1 MKSIFIAG
9 GGSGGHITPGLAL
22 AEQCLA
28 CHVHPI
34 LLHAPRSIDRE
45 MLASEAFDAHAIPA
59 SPPSLHPKP
68 ALRCLLGYLQSRQKL
83 RRLAKSHSIGGVI
96 TIGGFTAATV
106 GLIARE
112 AGWPLAVLN
121 LDAIPGRAN
130 RMLCRW
136 GTKNFT
142 VHAHDR
148 FPGELT
154 AHPIRSAATIQ
165 GSKSDNRAAL
175 GLAADRPTLLIT
187 GASNGASTLNAL
199 VLRLAQKQPEAFDGW
214 QILHLA
220 GSAHHSTVQDT
231 WNKTP
236 RANCPVMVI
245 PFLRQMS
252 QAFGASD
259 LVVSRAGANSVA
271 EIEAAGLPALYL
283 PYPWHK
289 DQHQRFN
296 AEAAAEAKAA
306 IIAHDHIDER
316 ANLEQI
322 GPILSD
328 LLTNQRRLIEMTNA
342 ARARQCHNGTS
353 ELMRKILDAFGIVP
367 THGGSA

>member
-1 MKSIFIAG
+1 MQTILIAG

-28 CHVHPI
+28 HHVHPI

-45 MLASEAFDAHAIPA
+45 VLASEAFDTYAVPA
-59 SPPSLHPKP
+59 SPPSLNPKR
-68 ALRCLLGYLQSRQKL
+68 ALRWVMGYVQSRRAL
-83 RRLAKSHSIGGVI
+83 RQLAKTHAVAGVI

-106 GLIARE
+106 GLVARE

-121 LDAIPGRAN
+121 LDAVPGRAN
-130 RMLCRW
+130 RFLCRW

-142 VHAHDR
+142 AHAHDQ

-154 AHPIRSAATIQ
+154 AHPIRSAATVE
-165 GSKSDNRAAL
+165 GNKSDNRAAL
-175 GLAADRPTLLIT
+175 GLGTDRPTLLVT

-199 VLRLAQKQPEAFDGW
+199 VLNLARNRPEAFVGW

-220 GSAHHSTVQDT
+220 GSAHHAKVQET
-231 WNKTP
+231 WDQTP
-236 RANCPVMVI
+236 LADCPVTVL

-259 LVVSRAGANSVA
+259 LVISRAGANSVA

-296 AEAAAEAKAA
+296 AESAAKVKAA
-306 IIAHDHIDER
+306 IIANDQIEEQ

-328 LLTNQRRLIEMTNA
+328 LLTNRQQLIEMTNA
-342 ARARQCHNGTS
+342 AQARQCPNGTS
-353 ELMRKILDAFGIVP
+353 ELTRKILDAFGIVP
-367 THGGSA
+367 TREGSA

>member
-1 MKSIFIAG
+1 MKTIFIAG

-28 CHVHPI
+28 HHVHPI

-45 MLASEAFDAHAIPA
+45 ILTSEAFDAHAIPA
-59 SPPSLHPKP
+59 SPPSLHPKR
-68 ALRCLLGYLQSRQKL
+68 ALRCLLGYWQSRQEL

-96 TIGGFTAATV
+96 TIGGFTAASV
-106 GLIARE
+106 GLVARE

-121 LDAIPGRAN
+121 LDAVPGRAN
-130 RMLCRW
+130 RILCRW

-142 VHAHDR
+142 VHAHDQ

-154 AHPIRSAATIQ
+154 AHPIRSAATVE

-175 GLAADRPTLLIT
+175 GLAINRPTLLVT

-199 VLRLAQKQPEAFDGW
+199 VLNVARKHPEAFSGW

-220 GSAHHSTVQDT
+220 GSAHHSMVQDT
-231 WNKTP
+231 WDQTP
-236 RANCPVMVI
+236 LADCPVTVL
-245 PFLRQMS
+245 PFVRQMCH
-252 QAFGASD
+252 AFGASD

-296 AEAAAEAKAA
+296 AEAATEAKAA
-306 IIAHDHIDER
+306 IIANDQIEEQQ
-316 ANLEQI
+316 NLEQI

-328 LLTNQRRLIEMTNA
+328 LLTNRHHLKEMTNA

-353 ELMRKILDAFGIVP
+353 ELTRKILDAFGIVP
-367 THGGSA
+367 TREGSA

>member
-1 MKSIFIAG
+1 MKTILIAG

-28 CHVHPI
+28 HHVHPI

-45 MLASEAFDAHAIPA
+45 ILASEAFETLAIPA
-59 SPPSLHPKP
+59 SPPSLHPKR
-68 ALRCLLGYLQSRQKL
+68 ALRCLMGYLRSRREL
-83 RRLAKSHSIGGVI
+83 RRLAQNHTIGGVV
-96 TIGGFTAATV
+96 TIGGFTAAAV
-106 GLIARE
+106 GLVARE

-121 LDAIPGRAN
+121 LDAVPGRAN
-130 RMLCRW
+130 RILCRW

-142 VHAHDR
+142 VHAHDQ

-154 AHPIRSAATIQ
+154 AHPIRTTATVE
-165 GSKSDNRAAL
+165 GDKSNNRAAL
-175 GLAADRPTLLIT
+175 GLAKDRPTLLVT

-199 VLRLAQKQPEAFDGW
+199 VLNLARTQPEAFAGW

-220 GSAHHSTVQDT
+220 GSAHHSHVQET
-231 WNKTP
+231 WNEMP
-236 RANCPVMVI
+236 LANCPVTVL

-252 QAFGASD
+252 QAFGAAD
-259 LVVSRAGANSVA
+259 LVISRAGANSVA

-306 IIAHDHIDER
+306 IIANDQVEDQL
-316 ANLEQI
+316 NLEQI

-328 LLTNQRRLIEMTNA
+328 LLTNQQQLTEMTIA
-342 ARARQCHNGTS
+342 ARARQCRNGTS
-353 ELMRKILDAFGIVP
+353 ELTRKILDAFGIVP
-367 THGGSA
+367 TREGSA

>member
-1 MKSIFIAG
+1 MKTILIAG

-22 AEQCLA
+22 AEQCQA
-28 CHVHPI
+28 QHVHPI

-45 MLASEAFDAHAIPA
+45 ILASESFDAYAIPA
-59 SPPSLHPKP
+59 SPPSLQPKR
-68 ALRCLLGYLQSRQKL
+68 ALRCMLGYFQSRRQL
-83 RRLAKSHSIGGVI
+83 RQLANTHDIGGVI
-96 TIGGFTAATV
+96 TIGGFTAAAV
-106 GLIARE
+106 GLVARE

-121 LDAIPGRAN
+121 LDAVPGRAN
-130 RMLCRW
+130 RILYRW

-142 VHAHDR
+142 VHAHDQ

-154 AHPIRSAATIQ
+154 AHPIRSAATVK
-165 GSKSDNRAAL
+165 GNKPDNRAAL
-175 GLAADRPTLLIT
+175 GLATNRPTLLVT

-199 VLRLAQKQPEAFDGW
+199 VLNLARTQPEAFIGW

-220 GSAHHSTVQDT
+220 GTAHHSQVQES
-231 WNKTP
+231 WNQTP
-236 RANCPVMVI
+236 LADCPVTVL

-252 QAFGASD
+252 QAFGAAD
-259 LVVSRAGANSVA
+259 LVLSRAGANSVA

-296 AEAAAEAKAA
+296 AEGAAEAKAA
-306 IIAHDHIDER
+306 IIANDLIEEQP
-316 ANLEQI
+316 NLERV

-328 LLTNQRRLIEMTNA
+328 LLTNRQQLAEMTDA
-342 ARARQCHNGTS
+342 ARARQCLNGTS
-353 ELMRKILDAFGIVP
+353 ELTRKILDAFGIVP
-367 THGGSA
+367 SREGSA

>member
-1 MKSIFIAG
+1 MKTVLIAG

-28 CHVHPI
+28 HHVHPI
-34 LLHAPRSIDRE
+34 LLHAPRQVDRE
-45 MLASEAFDAHAIPA
+45 MLAGEDFDAHAIPA
-59 SPPSLHPKP
+59 SPPSLHPKR
-68 ALRCLLGYLQSRQKL
+68 AFQCLWGLAKSRRAL
-83 RRLAKSHSIGGVI
+83 RRLAKTRTIGGVI
-96 TIGGFTAATV
+96 TIGGFTAAAA
-106 GLIARE
+106 GLVARE

-121 LDAIPGRAN
+121 LDAVPGRAN

-142 VHAHDR
+142 VHPHDH

-154 AHPIRSAATIQ
+154 AHPIRSAAAVHGT
-165 GSKSDNRAAL
+165 KLEHRTAL
-175 GLAADRPTLLIT
+175 GLAPDRPTLLVT
-187 GASNGASTLNAL
+187 GASNGASTLNTL
-199 VLRLAQKQPEAFDGW
+199 VVQLAQQHPNVFLGW

-220 GSAHHSTVQDT
+220 GSAHHPAVQDA
-231 WNKTP
+231 WNQIHLP
-236 RANCPVMVI
+236 DCPVTVL
-245 PFLRQMS
+245 PFLHRMGH
-252 QAFGASD
+252 AFGASD
-259 LVVSRAGANSVA
+259 LVLSRAGANSVA

-296 AEAAAEAKAA
+296 AQAAANANAA
-306 IIAHDHIDER
+306 IIATDHIESQP
-316 ANLEQI
+316 NLDQI

-328 LLTNQRRLIEMTNA
+328 LLTNQHRLTQMTEA
-342 ARARQCHNGTS
+342 ARGRQVPNGTS
-353 ELMRKILDAFGIVP
+353 ELTKKILDAFGIVP